1 MKILYVTDLHG
12 RRSAYETVFER
23 AVKSRVEA
31 IVNGGDI
38 YPLGSDLFAV
48 QGEFLESF
56 LPEYLERCLKSG
68 IAFLATLGNMDLKG
82 HDRVFQRIMGEHSHA
97 HCLLESSATLEG
109 YTFIGSAMTTDGPF
123 SLKDRCLRDTR
134 GSAISATGGPALV
147 SDSRGL
153 HQIADWPQRVGGL
166 PSLEEHLETLPFP
179 GEPDNTVYVLHQ
191 PPYGV
196 GQGIIASGADVG
208 SRAVANFLAAHP
220 ARLSLHGHI
229 HESPFAG
236 GNWRSRIGGTTC
248 IQPGQLPGSGCV
260 SLVIDLKTLEMER
273 TC

>member
-12 RRSAYETVFER
+12 RRDAYEIALDR
-23 AVKSRVEA
+23 ALKSRVEA
-31 IVNGGDI
+31 IVNGGDL

-48 QGEFLESF
+48 QREFLKNY
-56 LPEYLERCLKSG
+56 LPEYLERCRKSG
-68 IAFLATLGNMDLKG
+68 LAFLATLGNMDLKG
-82 HDRVFQRIMGEHSHA
+82 HDALFQRVMGEHPHA
-97 HCLLESSATLEG
+97 HSLLESGTTLDG

-134 GSAISATGGPALV
+134 ETNAHPARGPALV
-147 SDSRGL
+147 SDSRGI
-153 HQIADWPQRVGGL
+153 HPVADWPRRADGL
-166 PSLEEHLETLPFP
+166 PSLEEHLAALPAA
-179 GEPDNTVYVLHQ
+179 GEPDKTVYVLHQ

-196 GQGIIASGADVG
+196 GQGIIASGTDVG

-236 GNWRSRIGGTTC
+236 GRWRSRIGGTAC
-248 IQPGQLPGSGCV
+248 VQPGQLSGAECV
-260 SLVIDLKTLEMER
+260 SVVIDLETLEMER